1 MANSVFSA
9 CEATIF
15 EIMSRLADQ
24 HGAINLGQGFPDG
37 LEAQEVVEA
46 GVKALRDGPHQYPSM
61 LGLPAL
67 RQAIAANALRCHGL
81 TADWERE
88 ILITSGGT
96 EALNDAF
103 MGVLEPGDEVLLFE
117 PVYDS
122 YAPILRRLGAHPI
135 AIRLDAPDWTL
146 PQEKIRA
153 ALTAKTRALVLNT
166 PMNPS
171 GKIFDAEELAFLE
184 DLLLDHDL
192 IAICDEVYEHLTYDG
207 RRHDSLFARQNLRDR
222 VIRIGSAGKSF
233 SLTGWK
239 IGYVMA
245 AEKLLTPIVRAH
257 QYVTFATPPALQ
269 AAMAVGYQLPDR
281 YFAGLKSLL
290 QARRDVLT
298 AALNDLGFST
308 RPAQGSYFAIADFSG
323 FDASGDDQAFCRRLV
338 EQAGVAAI
346 PLSCFYAAPAPSRHI
361 RFCFAKTEDKILG
374 AIERLAA
381 WGRQRPK
388 I

>member
-24 HGAINLGQGFPDG
+24 FGAINLGQGFPDG
-37 LEAQEVVEA
+37 LEAREVIEA
-46 GVKALRDGPHQYPSM
+46 GVKALRDGPQQYPSM

-67 RQAIAANALRCHGL
+67 RQAIAAHALRHHGIA
-81 TADWERE
+81 ADWERE
-88 ILITSGGT
+88 ILITSGGA

-103 MGVLEPGDEVLLFE
+103 MGALEPGDEVLLFE

-122 YAPILRRLGAHPI
+122 YVPILRRLGATPV
-135 AIRLDAPDWTL
+135 AIRLEAPDWDL
-146 PQEKIRA
+146 PREKIRA
-153 ALTAKTRALVLNT
+153 AITPRTRALVLNT
-166 PMNPS
+166 PMNPA
-171 GKIFDAEELAFLE
+171 GKIFDAAELDFLE
-184 DLLLDHDL
+184 ALMLDHDL
-192 IAICDEVYEHLTYDG
+192 IAICDEVYEHLTYDN
-207 RRHDSLFARQNLRDR
+207 RRHQSLFARETLRDR
-222 VIRIGSAGKSF
+222 VARIGSAGKSF

-239 IGYVMA
+239 VGYVMA
-245 AEKLLTPIVRAH
+245 SEKILTPIIRAH

-269 AAMAVGYQLPDR
+269 AAMAVGYALPQS
-281 YFAGLKSLL
+281 YFDGLKNLL
-290 QARRDVLT
+290 QQRRDVLT
-298 AALNDLGFST
+298 AALNDIGFAT
-308 RPAQGSYFAIADFSG
+308 RLAQGSYFAIADFSR
-323 FDASGDDQAFCRRLV
+323 FDSSGDDRNFCRRLV

-346 PLSCFYAAPAPSRHI
+346 PLSPFYGAPAPSQHI